1 MIMSI
6 DAEKA
11 DDNNLTAISVKGK
24 ISSANQEQKEDSLFG
39 KEYLQ
44 KQKQKQKPT
53 GNIIFN
59 DESLSAFSL
68 SKWDKAKMFTLT
80 ISIPYYT
87 SQERR

>member
-1 MIMSI
+1 MSI

-11 DDNNLTAISVKGK
+11 DDNNLTAFSVKEK

-44 KQKQKQKPT
+44 KKKKIPT
-53 GNIIFN
+53 GNIVFS